1 MVAEIQGHVVDKGVV
16 LGGQVLLLAQL
27 EHDLVGL
34 GALERELSPIVALVA
49 VVHIAG
55 EVALDPGG
63 VLLAVARVHDQPVVI
78 VGAAV
83 DDEVVD
89 DAALVIAEHGILD
102 VAILHIGDV
111 GGDDL
116 LDVGDS
122 VGALQAKLT
131 HVGNIEQAGLF
142 THGHVLGN
150 DAGGVLDGHQE
161 AAEFDDLAAHVHMS
175 LIKRGFLFH

>member
-1 MVAEIQGHVVDKGVV
+1 M
-16 LGGQVLLLAQL
+16 
-27 EHDLVGL
+27 
-34 GALERELSPIVALVA
+34 
-49 VVHIAG
+49 
-55 EVALDPGG
+55 ALDPGG
-63 VLLAVARVHDQPVVI
+63 ILLAVARVHDPPVVI
-78 VGAAV
+78 GRAAV

-89 DAALVIAEHGILD
+89 DAALVIAEHGVLD
-102 VAILHIGDV
+102 VAVIHAGDV

-142 THGHVLGN
+142 THGHVLGD